1 MMLRLCLRIL
11 AILLLA
17 CMVLGVTGAF
27 TATNNVARSNVGK
40 VSKSISANNLKP
52 SACSGQNVTNIIK
65 GSGMISGTLGNDLIL
80 GSSGDDII
88 DGQGGDDCILGGGGN
103 DTLIGGDGND
113 TCIGGPGTDS
123 FDDTCEKQV
132 Q

>member
-1 MMLRLCLRIL
+1 MMIRVCLRIL

-17 CMVLGVTGAF
+17 FMITGVTGAF

-40 VSKSISANNLKP
+40 VSKSISANDLKP
-52 SACSGQNVTNIIK
+52 SACSGQSVSNIIK
-65 GSGMISGTLGNDLIL
+65 GSGTFSGTLGNDLIL
-80 GSSGDDII
+80 GSSGADVI
-88 DGQGGDDCILGGGGN
+88 DGQGGNDCILGGGGD

-113 TCIGGPGTDS
+113 ACLGGPGTDS
-123 FDDTCEKQV
+123 FDVTCEKQV